1 MAKKNDDENMNED
14 IQALQQRVEELENQ
28 LKRAVA
34 DYHNLE
40 KRIAE
45 GRSELTSWA
54 LTELIQKLL
63 PILDHLE
70 VVTELGKPTLG
81 EKDETKEWFR
91 GVELAVKQLRE
102 TLRDEGLG
110 EIEADGQ
117 FDPALHEAV
126 DTASGEENKIIKVA
140 QRGYTLN
147 GKVVRP
153 AKVVVGRK
161 ES

>member
-1 MAKKNDDENMNED
+1 MAKKKNDQLNED
-14 IQALQQRVEELENQ
+14 FEAMQGQVSDLENQ
-28 LKRAVA
+28 LKRALA
-34 DYHNLE
+34 DYQNLE

-45 GRSELTSWA
+45 GRSELTNWA

-63 PILDHLE
+63 PIVDHLE
-70 VVTELGKPTLG
+70 VVTELGKGALA
-81 EKDETKEWFR
+81 EKENTKEWFR
-91 GVELAVKQLRE
+91 GVELAVKQLKDV
-102 TLRDEGLG
+102 LHDEGLG

-126 DTASGEENKIIKVA
+126 DTALGEENKIIRVA

-147 GKVVRP
+147 GKVIRP